1 MDCEQLCNKTPSG
14 FEDSDYIVWILVMRY
29 VFGLFLSL
37 IGIGIINDGDN
48 GLQYLIAYT
57 DQVLDLSPLH

>member
-14 FEDSDYIVWILVMRY
+14 FEDSVYIVWILVMRY
-29 VFGLFLSL
+29 AFGLFLSL

-57 DQVLDLSPLH
+57 D